1 MKALHHFIAIT
12 FSLVFA
18 PAFARADDLPAA
30 SSKPQ
35 PGHDV
40 QPRPQQLH
48 EGRDA
53 TGEPSLKDNGLRDD
67 AAPTATSRVSV
78 TTSESRAPHL
88 LTNPDCLAAYY
99 DFNDFDSAT
108 GCVRDKSGNGF
119 HLTSVDGIATAA
131 DGIAGTGAK
140 LNGGYLQAK
149 GNPLAGAD
157 HFTISVWFK
166 TAEPMNNYK
175 LVAAAV
181 WSGGNNASGWNVGT
195 HYSEFWADNQEGGL
209 RGDAGWERNT
219 EFRKGEWNH
228 LVISYDGSYVREYI
242 NGRLSTEIHGTGRRV
257 GNGVPMTV
265 GAWMGGFRFDGVLD
279 ELRIYRRALKERE
292 IQSLH
297 TAPSGRDELK

>member
-1 MKALHHFIAIT
+1 MKTLHHFIAIA
-12 FSLVFA
+12 FSLVLA
-18 PAFARADDLPAA
+18 PAFARGDELPIG
-30 SSKPQ
+30 SDKPQ
-35 PGHDV
+35 PGRDV
-40 QPRPQQLH
+40 RPHPQQLH
-48 EGRDA
+48 ENRA
-53 TGEPSLKDNGLRDD
+53 AVEEPSLKDNGLRDD
-67 AAPTATSRVSV
+67 AAPAATSRVSV
-78 TTSESRAPHL
+78 STSESRAPHL

-119 HLTSVDGIATAA
+119 DLANVDGTATAA
-131 DGIAGTGAK
+131 DGIAGTGVK

-149 GNPLAGAD
+149 GNPLAGTD

-166 TAEPMNNYK
+166 TAQPMNNYK

-181 WSGGNNASGWNVGT
+181 WAGGNNASGWNVGT

-209 RGDAGWERNT
+209 RGDPGWERNT
-219 EFRKGEWNH
+219 EFRNGEWNH
-228 LVISYDGSYVREYI
+228 IVLTYNGAYVREYI

-257 GNGVPMTV
+257 GNGAPMTV

-279 ELRIYRRALKERE
+279 ELRIYRRALKEQE

-297 TAPSGRDELK
+297 TTPPARDEPK